1 MSRVVN
7 NRAVSRRGEEGNVLF
22 LILIA
27 VVLFAALSYAV
38 TRSSHSNSG
47 GVENEKGK
55 ILAAQIIQYPAGLR
69 VSIVRMIV
77 GGINPEGLRFDLPSG
92 FSGIA
97 DVRPLVFHP
106 QGGGATYVEGVSD
119 TMESGVKG
127 PWYFN
132 AGFEIEDIGLNAG
145 GSDSGNDIVAFL
157 PGVLK
162 SICASI
168 NHGLGIDGIPQVN
181 SDISADYRVL
191 MDDGYVL
198 PPTEIILGVAGG
210 NGTDNLRGQPA
221 GCFQNAGG
229 EYVYYHLLA
238 ER

>member
-47 GVENEKGK
+47 GVDNEKGK

-92 FSGIA
+92 FSGIT

-127 PWYFN
+127 PWYF
-132 AGFEIEDIGLNAG
+132 
-145 GSDSGNDIVAFL
+145 NDIVAFL